1 MSIIS
6 YFKIILLITIKTF
19 KIMDFKQENDSD
31 YSMYY
36 TPIKNRFIDPER
48 SIASAPIASAPI
60 ASAPIASAPIA
71 SAPIASAPKS
81 TPPAAHEDMCERLI
95 ETYNTSIIDYFSQE
109 FQDAFDE
116 EASNCTSYRKNYMR
130 GRKREVLSKL
140 IRNRKNPHTKVD
152 FVGGPFNLTYHW
164 SNKYKKAIYIW
175 GEKHG
180 KTVDCPKSDDYPR
193 LNIVNI
199 EDFLHDI
206 FFINPIA
213 FSDFYL
219 EMQAHVVPY
228 GYPEYEYCADRINIL
243 RSCFGNCIGPNRN
256 FYRTCDNSRM
266 HFFDIRLGEVRWGIN
281 SACLFENEISSFLSY
296 TNSKLKDHK
305 DTMYQD
311 YPDLSLSDENNVWDE
326 YCYDNSFLEKI
337 NNFVDRWK
345 SFLHFFSRFD
355 NDDLNTQLN
364 YKKFWYDQIYN
375 FKLLAKEIT
384 VMHTDVKPLLNI
396 FIKKEL
402 DKLLPLNYYR
412 EMAEHSK
419 YVLYVNKR
427 IRYILYGYHT
437 SSYRFTYND
446 IKKLLESMY
455 DIFDK
460 VFDFNLLIVD
470 AYLLARI
477 FKTFKIDNPYSYNR
491 RKTDEPAEPH
501 NIVIYAGNAHSKRY
515 RLFLTYLGFNLIKSS
530 GGLEKP
536 EKFTNCVD
544 IRDIDQPFFGKWQ
557 DRKDNP
563 LDEKYFGTPD
573 DLYYSFESAFT
584 FLPPAGFIPFDEPN
598 VPYDLF
604 SQVSYNDL
612 QYVQKPKPYKI
623 RHPRW

>member
-1 MSIIS
+1 M
-6 YFKIILLITIKTF
+6 Y
-19 KIMDFKQENDSD
+19 FKQENNSGYITPS

-48 SIASAPIASAPI
+48 SIASAPIASAPV
-60 ASAPIASAPIA
+60 ASAPIASAPVA
-71 SAPIASAPKS
+71 SAPVASAPNS
-81 TPPAAHEDMCERLI
+81 TPPAAYEDMCERLI

-109 FQDAFDE
+109 LQDACDE
-116 EASNCTSYRKNYMR
+116 EASKCTSYRKNYMR

-152 FVGGPFNLTYHW
+152 FVGGPFNITYHW

-180 KTVDCPKSDDYPR
+180 ETIDCPKPDPH
-193 LNIVNI
+193 LKMINI
-199 EDFLHDI
+199 EDFLYNI
-206 FFINPIA
+206 FFTNPIA

-228 GYPEYEYCADRINIL
+228 GYPEYEYSADRINIL
-243 RSCFGNCIGPNRN
+243 RSLFGNCIGPNRN
-256 FYRTCDNSRM
+256 FSRSCDNSRM
-266 HFFDIRLGEVRWGIN
+266 HFFDIRLGEVRWGMN
-281 SACLFENEISSFLSY
+281 SACLFEDEISYFLSY
-296 TNSKLKDHK
+296 SNSKLKNHK

-311 YPDLSLSDENNVWDE
+311 YPDLSPSDESNVWDE

-364 YKKFWYDQIYN
+364 YKKFWYDQVYH

-402 DKLLPLNYYR
+402 DKLLPFDYYT
-412 EMAEHSK
+412 EMAENSK
-419 YVLYVNKR
+419 YILYVNKR
-427 IRYILYGYHT
+427 IRDILYGYHT
-437 SSYRFTYND
+437 PSYRFTYKD
-446 IKKLLESMY
+446 IKKLTESMY
-455 DIFDK
+455 SIFNK
-460 VFDFNLLIVD
+460 IFEFNLLIVD

-477 FKTFKIDNPYSYNR
+477 FKTFKIDDPYSYNR

-501 NIVIYAGNAHSKRY
+501 NIIIYAGNAHSQRY
-515 RLFLTYLGFNLIKSS
+515 RLFLNYLGFNLIENA

-536 EKFTNCVD
+536 EGFTNCVNMKG
-544 IRDIDQPFFGKWQ
+544 IEQPFFGKWHNIEDKPQ
-557 DRKDNP
+557 DD
-563 LDEKYFGTPD
+563 DYFGTPD
-573 DLYYSFESAFT
+573 LYSSFESVFT
-584 FLPPAGFIPFDEPN
+584 FVAPPEGFIQFEQPI

-604 SQVSYNDL
+604 SQVSYNDR
-612 QYVQKPKPYKI
+612 QYVQKRKPYKI
-623 RHPRW
+623 PQDRRWY